1 MTGEII
7 DVSCSLIQGVMIGFM
22 ASMPLGPIG
31 VLCIQRT
38 LYKGRWSG
46 FASGLGAATSDF
58 IYAVIAGFS
67 VSLVVS
73 FIEEYQQALTWLG
86 AFILI
91 GLGLKIFFSN
101 PVKQMRK
108 QQNKR
113 STGLLQDYG
122 STFALTF
129 TNPLAIFLF
138 LSLFSIFGA
147 VDSLIEQVVRMLGVG
162 AGASLWWF
170 TLVMLV
176 GLFRKYFTLKRLYYM
191 NKVAGAIIVL
201 LVLGGLLYE
210 PLCRLIHWICS

>member
-1 MTGEII
+1 MTSELIG
-7 DVSCSLIQGVMIGFM
+7 VGSSLIEGIAIGFL

-38 LYKGRWSG
+38 INKGRWSG
-46 FASGLGAATSDF
+46 FASGLGAASSDF

-67 VSLVVS
+67 VSLVVR
-73 FIEEYQQALTWLG
+73 FIEEYQEALTWVG
-86 AFILI
+86 AIILI

-101 PVKQMRK
+101 PVKQMRN
-108 QQNKR
+108 QQNKK
-113 STGLLQDYG
+113 TKNLIQDYA

-138 LSLFSIFGA
+138 LSLFSLFGGEKTF
-147 VDSLIEQVVRMLGVG
+147 LEQMIRMLGVG
-162 AGASLWWF
+162 GGASLWWL

-176 GLFRKYFTLKRLYYM
+176 GLFRKHFTLKRLYYM

-201 LVLGGLLYE
+201 LVLIGLFGQLVSG
-210 PLCRLIHWICS
+210 LWG

>member
-1 MTGEII
+1 MTTEVIG
-7 DVSCSLIQGVMIGFM
+7 VSWSLVQGIMIGFL

-67 VSLVVS
+67 VTLVVS
-73 FIEEYQQALTWLG
+73 FIEEYQEMLTWLG
-86 AFILI
+86 AVILI

-108 QQNKR
+108 QQSKK
-113 STGLLQDYG
+113 SKTLLQDYG

-138 LSLFSIFGA
+138 LSLFSIFGGEK
-147 VDSLIEQVVRMLGVG
+147 SLIEQIVRMLGVG
-162 AGASLWWF
+162 AGASLWWL

-176 GLFRKYFTLKRLYYM
+176 GLFRKYFTLRRLYYM

-210 PLCRLIHWICS
+210 PVCAFVKWVFS

>member
-1 MTGEII
+1 MTTEVIG
-7 DVSCSLIQGVMIGFM
+7 VSWSLIQGIMIGFL

-67 VSLVVS
+67 VTLVVS
-73 FIEEYQQALTWLG
+73 FIEEYQEMLTWLG
-86 AFILI
+86 AVILI

-108 QQNKR
+108 QQSKK
-113 STGLLQDYG
+113 SKTLLQDYG

-138 LSLFSIFGA
+138 LSLFSIFGGEKTL
-147 VDSLIEQVVRMLGVG
+147 VEQLVRMLGVG
-162 AGASLWWF
+162 VGASLWWL

-176 GLFRKYFTLKRLYYM
+176 GLFRKYFTLRRLYYM

-210 PLCRLIHWICS
+210 PVCTFVRWICS